1 MSLRIITGVVQ
12 QIQLCSNMLR
22 GRNGKIEHVPQYG
35 LWNAVLYTDQEMIP
49 ARNAI
54 DAYAQDF
61 VVNEEL
67 LPTI

>member
-22 GRNGKIEHVPQYG
+22 GRNWKSEHVPQCG

-49 ARNAI
+49 AKNAI
-54 DAYAQDF
+54 DAHAQDF
-61 VVNEEL
+61 LVNEEL
-67 LPTI
+67 LLTI